1 MDRVVAVM
9 VDKHLGN
16 MVLGSAVLNAMAGV
30 MGERLRGIVIDP
42 GLLEL
47 VRRVPGLSAVP
58 LICYR
63 DRSLPTVAQ
72 RVGHLWE
79 LRRTLR
85 EVRPT
90 LALDLEGNQ
99 AGALVAWLSGAR
111 LRLGPGTCRR
121 HWLYTEQVPMVAGSH
136 RLEGYARVPDWA
148 GIDIPF
154 RSPEL
159 LPTAQDQEGWREFAQ
174 SAALSPGEPF
184 ACLHP
189 GGGRDEK
196 CWPEDRFVALTLQLQ
211 RNGLRS
217 LMVGGRPDLARA
229 GRILAGSA
237 PGTLDA
243 TGRLPLGVLLAGLSR
258 CSVFVGNDS
267 GPAHLAAAVG
277 APAVVLFGPTDPG
290 EWAPLGKSVT
300 VVRGE
305 RQLLDGP
312 AANWSVDARR
322 MESISVDAVSEAAL
336 RLARHSGHPEVASLD
351 LETDGGCSREPSL
364 GGHDDGSDGRL
375 PLP

>member
-1 MDRVVAVM
+1 MDRVVVVM
-9 VDKHLGN
+9 VDKHWGN
-16 MVLGSAVLNAMAGV
+16 MVLGSAVLSAMAGV
-30 MGERLRGIVIDP
+30 LDERLKGIVIDP

-47 VRRVPGLSAVP
+47 VRRAPGLSAVP
-58 LICYR
+58 LICYN
-63 DRSLPTVAQ
+63 DRTLPTVAK
-72 RVGHLWE
+72 RIRHLEE

-99 AGALVAWLSGAR
+99 VGALVAWLSGAR
-111 LRLGPGTCRR
+111 RRVGPGTCRR

-148 GIDIPF
+148 GIPIPPQL
-154 RSPEL
+154 PEL
-159 LPTAQDQEGWREFAQ
+159 LPTAQDQESWQEFAQ
-174 SAALSPGEPF
+174 SVALAPGEPF

-196 CWPEDRFVALTLQLQ
+196 CWPEDRFAGLTLQLR

-217 LMVGGRPDLARA
+217 LVVGGRPDLARA

-300 VVRGE
+300 FVRGE

-336 RLARHSGHPEVASLD
+336 RLARHRGHPEVASLD
-351 LETDGGCSREPSL
+351 LETAGRCCGERSL
-364 GGHDDGSDGRL
+364 EGQDDGSDGRL